1 MLFSF
6 HLKIVLLCKYSFK
19 FPCKEDYFIFKIYR
33 QAGNLNVSMKNP
45 TINN

>member
-19 FPCKEDYFIFKIYR
+19 FPCKEDYSVFKSYR
-33 QAGNLNVSMKNP
+33 QADNFNV
-45 TINN
+45 